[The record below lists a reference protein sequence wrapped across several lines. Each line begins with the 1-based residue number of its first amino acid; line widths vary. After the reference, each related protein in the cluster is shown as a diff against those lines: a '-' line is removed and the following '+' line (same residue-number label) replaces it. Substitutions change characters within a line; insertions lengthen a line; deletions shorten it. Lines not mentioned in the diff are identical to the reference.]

1 MPEKMR
7 PEKIR
12 GNSPSPAEGRTPN
25 SAFPTPSLTEGAAGG
40 ARKATGKSTGKPRPL
55 GLLDDDFEQRRPLRG
70 QITKREV
77 RAVSLY
83 SLGLCQDSIVWDI
96 GAGTGSVSVEAAL
109 IAHRGRVF
117 AVEKDLDNIG
127 LLERNVERLGTANI
141 EIVAAE
147 APAALDSL
155 PDPDSVFIGGSGG
168 NLPAILRLVGRR
180 LNPGGRVVANLA
192 ALERSHEAYHQM
204 QQLGFQTELVMVNAA
219 RGKELR
225 DGTVRLESLN
235 PVFVVS
241 GVRLEDPQGEPSE

>member
-1 MPEKMR
+1 MPEKV
-7 PEKIR
+7 
-12 GNSPSPAEGRTPN
+12 G
-25 SAFPTPSLTEGAAGG
+25 
-40 ARKATGKSTGKPRPL
+40 ATGKLTGKARPL
-55 GLLDDDFEQRRPLRG
+55 GLSDDDFEQRRPLRG

-83 SLGLCQDSIVWDI
+83 SLGLRQDSLVWDI
-96 GAGTGSVSVEAAL
+96 GAGTGSVSVEVAL

-127 LLERNVERLGTANI
+127 LLERNVERLGTDNI
-141 EIVAAE
+141 EIVAEA

-168 NLPAILRLVGRR
+168 NLPAIFQLVGRR
-180 LNPGGRVVANLA
+180 LKPGGRVVANLA
-192 ALERSHEAYHQM
+192 VLERSHEAYHQM

-219 RGKELR
+219 RGKELK

-241 GVRLEDPQGEPSE
+241 GVRQGESGE

>member
-1 MPEKMR
+1 MPE
-7 PEKIR
+7 
-12 GNSPSPAEGRTPN
+12 
-25 SAFPTPSLTEGAAGG
+25 AA
-40 ARKATGKSTGKPRPL
+40 KAIGKARPL
-55 GLLDDDFEQRRPLRG
+55 GLADDDFEQRRPLRG

-83 SLGLCQDSIVWDI
+83 SLGLCPDSIVWDI
-96 GAGTGSVSVEAAL
+96 GAGTGSISVEAAL

-117 AVEKDLDNIG
+117 AVEKDLENIG
-127 LLERNVERLGTANI
+127 LLERNVERLGRDNI
-141 EIVAAE
+141 EIIAAE

-168 NLPAILRLVGRR
+168 NLLAILQLVGQR
-180 LNPGGRVVANLA
+180 LKRGGRVVANLA
-192 ALERSHEAYHQM
+192 VLERSHEAYHQM

-241 GVRLEDPQGEPSE
+241 GVRPGDPPGDSGE

>member
-1 MPEKMR
+1 M
-7 PEKIR
+7 
-12 GNSPSPAEGRTPN
+12 AEQIGATE
-25 SAFPTPSLTEGAAGG
+25 SL
-40 ARKATGKSTGKPRPL
+40 TGKSTGKARPL
-55 GLLDDDFEQRRPLRG
+55 GLADDDFEQRRPLRG

-83 SLGLCQDSIVWDI
+83 SLGLCRNSIVWDI

-109 IAHRGRVF
+109 ISHRGRVF
-117 AVEKDLDNIG
+117 AVEKDLENIG
-127 LLERNVERLGTANI
+127 LLERNVERLGADNI

-168 NLPAILRLVGRR
+168 NLSAILELVGRR
-180 LNPGGRVVANLA
+180 LKPGGRIVANLA
-192 ALERSHEAYHQM
+192 ALERSHEVYHQL
-204 QQLGFQTELVMVNAA
+204 QQLGFQTDLVMVNAA
-219 RGKELR
+219 RGKELK

-241 GVRLEDPQGEPSE
+241 GVRPGDPPRDSGE

>member
-1 MPEKMR
+1 MPGPEPALMPEIM
-7 PEKIR
+7 
-12 GNSPSPAEGRTPN
+12 G
-25 SAFPTPSLTEGAAGG
+25 
-40 ARKATGKSTGKPRPL
+40 ATGHLTGKARTL
-55 GLLDDDFEQRRPLRG
+55 GLADDDFEQRRPLRG

-83 SLGLCQDSIVWDI
+83 SLGLGQDSIVWDI

-109 IAHRGRVF
+109 VAHRGRVF
-117 AVEKDLDNIG
+117 AVEKDLENIG
-127 LLERNVERLGTANI
+127 LLERNVARLGTDNI

-168 NLPAILRLVGRR
+168 NLPAILQLVGRR
-180 LNPGGRVVANLA
+180 LKPGGRVVANLA
-192 ALERSHEAYHQM
+192 VLERSHEVYHQL

-241 GVRLEDPQGEPSE
+241 GVRPGDPQGDSGE

>member
-1 MPEKMR
+1 MAEIIR
-7 PEKIR
+7 PVKSR
-12 GNSPSPAEGRTPN
+12 ATG
-25 SAFPTPSLTEGAAGG
+25 SL
-40 ARKATGKSTGKPRPL
+40 TGKSAGKTRPL
-55 GLLDDDFEQRRPLRG
+55 GLADDDFEQRRPLRG

-96 GAGTGSVSVEAAL
+96 GAGTGSVSVEASL
-109 IAHRGRVF
+109 IAHRGRVY

-127 LLERNVERLGTANI
+127 LLERNVERLGGGNI
-141 EIVAAE
+141 EIVAAQ
-147 APAALDSL
+147 APVALDAL

-168 NLPAILRLVGRR
+168 NLTAILELVGSR
-180 LNPGGRVVANLA
+180 LKPGGRVVANLA
-192 ALERSHEAYHQM
+192 ALERSHEVYHQL
-204 QQLGFQTELVMVNAA
+204 QQLGFQAELVMVNAA

-241 GVRLEDPQGEPSE
+241 GARTGNIGKLP

>member
-1 MPEKMR
+1 MPEKIRPEKMR
-7 PEKIR
+7 P
-12 GNSPSPAEGRTPN
+12 
-25 SAFPTPSLTEGAAGG
+25 
-40 ARKATGKSTGKPRPL
+40 TGKLTGKARPL
-55 GLLDDDFEQRRPLRG
+55 GLADNDFEQRRPLRG

-83 SLGLCQDSIVWDI
+83 SLGLRPDSIVWDI
-96 GAGTGSVSVEAAL
+96 GSGTGSISVEAAL

-127 LLERNVERLGTANI
+127 LLERNVERLGSDNI

-147 APAALDSL
+147 APVALDSL

-168 NLPAILRLVGRR
+168 NLPAILQLVGRR
-180 LNPGGRVVANLA
+180 LKPGGRVVANLA
-192 ALERSHEAYHQM
+192 VLERSHEVYHQL

-219 RGKELR
+219 RGKELK

-235 PVFVVS
+235 PVFVVA
-241 GVRLEDPQGEPSE
+241 GVRPGDPQRDAGE